1 MSFPEAQSAA
11 ISVIADALRLP
22 TVFDFDP
29 LFKLN
34 AVVALK
40 DHELFSLLQLFA
52 NGGLVEF
59 QAWVESH
66 PGVIEN
72 HSISFSRSYK
82 KNLTEARHI
91 T

>member
-1 MSFPEAQSAA
+1 VQSAA
-11 ISVIADALRLP
+11 IRAIADALRLP

-34 AVVALK
+34 PVVALN

-52 NGGLVEF
+52 NGGLAEF

-66 PGVIEN
+66 PGVLDS
-72 HSISFSRSYK
+72 HSMFYCY
-82 KNLTEARHI
+82 T
-91 T
+91 